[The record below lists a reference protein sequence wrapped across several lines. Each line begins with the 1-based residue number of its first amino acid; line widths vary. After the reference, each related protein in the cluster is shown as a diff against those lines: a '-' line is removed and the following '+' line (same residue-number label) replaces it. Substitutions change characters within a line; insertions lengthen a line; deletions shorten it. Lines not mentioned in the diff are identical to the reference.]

1 MTKGNRFLNIYGYTL
16 ILLFLGGLYTLYVTA
31 SIEDYPIT
39 HNYFAITISL
49 YYLMTGIGIL
59 ARKEWGYYLF
69 KFFLYML
76 FLAFP
81 IGTIIS
87 WKSLDYMKK
96 NDIKSLYF

>member
-16 ILLFLGGLYTLYVTA
+16 ILFFLGGLYTLYVIA
-31 SIEDYPIT
+31 SIEDLPII
-39 HNYFAITISL
+39 HNYFGITISL
-49 YYLMTGIGIL
+49 YYLITGIGIL

-69 KFFLYML
+69 KFFLYVL
-76 FLAFP
+76 VLAFP